1 MEMEEKKNKK
11 KKKPKQKLHHAHTH
25 THKISGGNVH
35 ACNKEQGEHALA
47 DADDDNEAKA
57 KQSKAKQSKA
67 KQSKARK
74 LEPSK
79 DSNDNGVVRSHRL
92 IVHTFACRHVA
103 TRESLQIAG

>member
-1 MEMEEKKNKK
+1 M
-11 KKKPKQKLHHAHTH
+11 
-25 THKISGGNVH
+25 H